1 MQRKH
6 YILVKNANSVVLQD
20 RVNRHI
26 EEGYVPYGYLYCE
39 NDFYHQ
45 VLVHN
50 SVLIKLNSAQ

>member
-1 MQRKH
+1 
-6 YILVKNANSVVLQD
+6 
-20 RVNRHI
+20 VNRHI